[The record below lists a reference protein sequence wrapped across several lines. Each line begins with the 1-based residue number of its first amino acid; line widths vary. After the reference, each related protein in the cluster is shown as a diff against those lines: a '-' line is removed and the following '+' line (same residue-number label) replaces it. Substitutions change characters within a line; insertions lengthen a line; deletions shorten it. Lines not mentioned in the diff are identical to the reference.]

1 VENNMTED
9 SQLKQDVIAELN
21 WEPSVTSAH
30 IGVTARNGV
39 VTLTGHVANYPEKFA
54 AEAAVRRVHGVKGI
68 AEELEVHLSL
78 SMKKSDDEIA
88 AAALDSLSWN
98 VFVPRDAVAVKVEK
112 GWVTLTGHVEKRFQR
127 EAASRDI
134 RHLLGVVGVSNEV
147 QIQPKVN
154 TALLSAGIE
163 SALHRSFY
171 FAEDQ
176 IHVTSSN
183 GTITLAGSV
192 DTFHERDMAGAAAWA
207 APGAVAVENNITIS

>member
-1 VENNMTED
+1 MSED

-78 SMKKSDDEIA
+78 SMKKTDDEIA

-98 VFVPRDAVAVKVEK
+98 VIVPRDAVAVKVEK
-112 GWVTLTGHVEKRFQR
+112 GWVTLTGHVEKRFQS

-134 RHLLGVVGVSNEV
+134 RHLTGVVGVSNDV
-147 QIQPKVN
+147 QIRPKVN

-171 FAEDQ
+171 FNEDQ

-183 GTITLAGSV
+183 GTITLTGSV
-192 DTFHERDMAGAAAWA
+192 DTFHERDIAGAAAWA
-207 APGAVAVENNITIS
+207 APGAIAVENNITIS